1 MRRYL
6 LRLGAPLMLMLL
18 ASGCETTAHEYARD
32 AARYQAMANQYAAV
46 GDYET
51 AAEMQRQARR
61 ARWRA
66 DQKAAEEAY
75 WEDRGQKQVPP
86 KAMPA
91 PSNIPGP

>member
-1 MRRYL
+1 MRKYL
-6 LRLGAPLMLMLL
+6 LRIGAPMLL
-18 ASGCETTAHEYARD
+18 LLGSGCETTAQEYARD
-32 AARYQAMANQYAAV
+32 AARYQALANQYAAV

-66 DQKAAEEAY
+66 DQRASEEAY
-75 WEDRGQKQVPP
+75 YEYRGQKQVPP